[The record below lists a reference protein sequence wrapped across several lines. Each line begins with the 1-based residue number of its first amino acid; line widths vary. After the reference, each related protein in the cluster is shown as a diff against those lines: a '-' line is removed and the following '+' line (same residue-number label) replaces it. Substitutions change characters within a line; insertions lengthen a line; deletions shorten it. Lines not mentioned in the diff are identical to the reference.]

1 MSAGCD
7 LAYLHSNKKH
17 TLSFAL
23 AKLNAS
29 KMSFPRDGFSSSQ
42 KLHCLPTAGPCRPQT
57 TRHKCI
63 KYTKQAFICPPM
75 ARLCKSSAQ
84 GQRQIAAASRPGPGR
99 RRPESSAGSSGPP
112 ARVVRQLDGPSRPDS
127 SAGAGSSRQPA
138 RSRIGPSRPVRWP
151 DSESRQ
157 PGSWI
162 DAPAAIEVRVRQP
175 PARVVRRPGAGSAR
189 VVRRPCSR
197 IDAPC
202 LLACACRQG
211 AISQLGSHQKLQTLA
226 EKLSQLP
233 PRLLLSWF
241 CLSLLP
247 DMQISFCY
255 L

>member
-162 DAPAAIEVRVRQP
+162 DAPAAIEVRVRRLTP
-175 PARVVRRPGAGSAR
+175 
-189 VVRRPCSR
+189 
-197 IDAPC
+197 
-202 LLACACRQG
+202 
-211 AISQLGSHQKLQTLA
+211 SQAL
-226 EKLSQLP
+226 
-233 PRLLLSWF
+233 
-241 CLSLLP
+241 
-247 DMQISFCY
+247 D
-255 L
+255 